1 MIVLHILFALL
12 YVESSSSIGFLV
24 DFTSTHSVL
33 YCASCSGMTLVLE
46 IDLVDIECS
55 RATDHE
61 KLSAISVYR
70 RCRMVSI
77 FASFSN
83 DDRDSDVI

>member
-1 MIVLHILFALL
+1 
-12 YVESSSSIGFLV
+12 
-24 DFTSTHSVL
+24 
-33 YCASCSGMTLVLE
+33 MTLVLE